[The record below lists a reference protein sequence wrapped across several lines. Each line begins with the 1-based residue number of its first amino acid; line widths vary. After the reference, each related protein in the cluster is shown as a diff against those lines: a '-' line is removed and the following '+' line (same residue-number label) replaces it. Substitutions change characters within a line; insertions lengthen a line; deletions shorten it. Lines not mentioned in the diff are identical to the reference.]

1 MSYLYSTFAP
11 QGYEPITTFWQDFSI
26 AEIYGDEFIKDT
38 AQTAFLNYCG
48 NIKYL
53 TELIMVINHKCWYW
67 YENGK
72 EGLSKLYSDL
82 YYEYDSRA
90 IEYLEEHG
98 SEEDKHYYFSTLD

>member
-48 NIKYL
+48 NTKVHQSAKILIAL
-53 TELIMVINHKCWYW
+53 TSGVV
-67 YENGK
+67 
-72 EGLSKLYSDL
+72 
-82 YYEYDSRA
+82 
-90 IEYLEEHG
+90 
-98 SEEDKHYYFSTLD
+98 